1 MKNNWLK
8 SIEYK
13 TVPLSGVDVN
23 DRIVTGIAAVFG
35 NVDEGGDIT
44 HPGAFKKTIAEQTG
58 RVKHLWNHDFNQPP
72 TAVVKDLREVGRD
85 ELPADV
91 RTRYADA
98 KGGLVV
104 VREYLD
110 TPRGN
115 EILAGIKA
123 GAITEMSYGYNVTQ
137 KDFTKGSDGRAIRN
151 LRQVRL
157 LDTSDVP
164 WGMNPATVAAKSMT
178 EQLAYLL
185 DEAADLTNLMAVG
198 QQLTPDDLAQIQQ
211 VIASLQAVLQAAS
224 AAEAPD
230 AMDASMS
237 SEEAPME
244 MMSAVP
250 PAPDQS
256 KAHTVNAA
264 ALLARLAIAER
275 EYA

>member
-13 TVPLSGVDVN
+13 TVPLSGVDVT
-23 DRIVTGIAAVFG
+23 DRTVTGIAAVFG

-44 HPGAFKKTIAEQTG
+44 HPGAFKKTIAEQQG

-85 ELPADV
+85 DLPADV
-91 RTRYADA
+91 RTRYPEA
-98 KGGLVV
+98 KGGLLV

-115 EILAGIKA
+115 EILAGVKA

-137 KDFTKGSDGRAIRN
+137 RDFTKGADGKIVRN

-164 WGMNPATVAAKSMT
+164 WGMNPATVAAKSLT
-178 EQLAYLL
+178 EELSFLMERTQ
-185 DEAADLTNLMAVG
+185 DFTDLMAVG
-198 QQLTPDDLAQIQQ
+198 QTLAPEELNTIQQ
-211 VIASLQAVLQAAS
+211 VIASLQAILKTV
-224 AAEAPD
+224 E
-230 AMDASMS
+230 DASMS
-237 SEEAPME
+237 SAEAPME

-256 KAHTVNAA
+256 KAHTVPTM

-275 EYA
+275 SLAI